1 MISEIL
7 NFLPC
12 ETKKEWLQCAKD
24 NIRLLLVD
32 HANCEKKAAS
42 SALHMTYRYV
52 DKPNILIKFSRL
64 AREEMHHFEQVVAIM
79 VDRKVTY
86 SQLSASRYAAGLKK
100 VVRAEEPG
108 RLVDTLLIGAIIEA
122 RSCERFSAL
131 VPVLDERL
139 SSFYSSLLKSES
151 RHFLEYLELAE
162 SEASG
167 DEIQERLE
175 ILLAEEKQLIESK
188 DRVFRFHSGEPCD
201 NLNSDYF

>member
-1 MISEIL
+1 
-7 NFLPC
+7 
-12 ETKKEWLQCAKD
+12 
-24 NIRLLLVD
+24 
-32 HANCEKKAAS
+32 
-42 SALHMTYRYV
+42 MTYRYV
-52 DKPNILIKFSRL
+52 DKPNVLIKFSRL

-79 VDRKVTY
+79 VDRNVTY

-131 VPVLDERL
+131 VPVLDEKL
-139 SSFYSSLLKSES
+139 SSFYSSLLKSEA

-162 SEASG
+162 SEASV

-188 DRVFRFHSGEPCD
+188 DRVFRFHSGKPSE
-201 NLNSDYF
+201 NLKSDYL